1 MFITFKRILRSAWQG
16 LFRDG
21 GMVLM
26 AVFTI
31 FATTL
36 LVSSLFLLQDVNRFL
51 ISSLQEKVDFSVYFK
66 DEALEDDILAMKDMI
81 SDLPEVKEVNYVS
94 KDQALAE
101 FTKRH
106 EDDQVLMDAVKEVG
120 GNPFLSS
127 LTIKSLA
134 ASQYQALADFLAK
147 PDFQDLVEKVDY
159 QERKPVINRLFSV
172 TSLVGRGGLILS
184 IILTLAAFLVTFNTI
199 RLAIY
204 NFREEIKV
212 QRLVGASN
220 WFIRG
225 PFLVQ
230 GVLTGLAAALAAF
243 LALILISLIFN
254 SSLKVIFSGLNL
266 FSIFLSNFWP
276 VLSVQLLAG
285 VGLGVVSAYLSV
297 RKYLKV

>member
-1 MFITFKRILRSAWQG
+1 MFITLKRILRAAWQG

-134 ASQYQALADFLAK
+134 ASQYQALADF
-147 PDFQDLVEKVDY
+147 QDLVEKVDY

-204 NFREEIKV
+204 N
-212 QRLVGASN
+212 
-220 WFIRG
+220 
-225 PFLVQ
+225 
-230 GVLTGLAAALAAF
+230 
-243 LALILISLIFN
+243 
-254 SSLKVIFSGLNL
+254 
-266 FSIFLSNFWP
+266 
-276 VLSVQLLAG
+276 
-285 VGLGVVSAYLSV
+285 
-297 RKYLKV
+297 